1 MSSKPAPTESP
12 VSGHGNATVTSM
24 SECPKHVVNRDV
36 KCPESRERETKGAG
50 RSAAPQRAAGQAF
63 PGCAG
68 AHLPGPQ
75 TGKA

>member
-1 MSSKPAPTESP
+1 MSSKPAPPESL

-50 RSAAPQRAAGQAF
+50 AQLLPSTGPAALGLRSAVAPE
-63 PGCAG
+63 
-68 AHLPGPQ
+68 
-75 TGKA
+75 T